1 MANSSHTINGVSFL
15 RHILYKMDM
24 NYFDAEKTRDN
35 LVEWIRNWFEQN
47 GKDKRAVIGISG
59 GKDSTIVAGLCVRAL
74 GKERVLG
81 VLMPNGDQKDIRDSY
96 RVCEALDIDHIVV
109 NIGAT
114 YNTIAEEI
122 ETSLNMKNIAT
133 NLSEQTLINITPR
146 LRMTTLYGV
155 SQTVGGRV
163 VNTSN
168 LSEAK
173 VGYFTR
179 WGDECGDMKPLVN
192 LTKSEVVAI
201 GKTMTEIPID
211 LIEKTPSD
219 GLSEQSDEEKIGFSY
234 DNLDKYIRNQK
245 DDIPQ
250 DIINKIVDRMNSV
263 AFKLVPVNCFFP
275 TMNK

>member
-1 MANSSHTINGVSFL
+1 
-15 RHILYKMDM
+15 MDM

-35 LVEWIRNWFEQN
+35 LVNWIKNWFEQN
-47 GKDKRAVIGISG
+47 GKDKIAVIGISG

-96 RVCEALDIDHIVV
+96 RVCEALDIDNIVV

-122 ETSLNMKNIAT
+122 ETSLNMKNIAS
-133 NLSEQTLINITPR
+133 NLSEQTLINIAPR

-219 GLSEQSDEEKIGFSY
+219 GLSGQSDEEKIGFSY
-234 DNLDKYIRNQK
+234 DNLDKYLRNQK

-250 DIINKIVDRMNSV
+250 DIVNKIVDRMNSV

-275 TMNK
+275 TVNN

>member
-1 MANSSHTINGVSFL
+1 
-15 RHILYKMDM
+15 MDM
-24 NYFDAEKTRDN
+24 TYFDAEKTRDN
-35 LVEWIRNWFEQN
+35 LVAWIKNWFEQN

-59 GKDSTIVAGLCVRAL
+59 GADSTIVAGLCVRAL

-122 ETSLNMKNIAT
+122 ETALNMNNIAT
-133 NLSEQTLINITPR
+133 KLSEQTLINISPR

-168 LSEAK
+168 ASECY
-173 VGYFTR
+173 VGYGTIY
-179 WGDECGDMKPLVN
+179 GDLAGSLYPIKN
-192 LTKSEVVAI
+192 LTKNEVIEI
-201 GKTMTEIPID
+201 GKTMDELPID
-211 LIEKTPSD
+211 LVVKTPSD
-219 GLSEQSDEEKIGFSY
+219 GLTGFTDEEKFGFTY
-234 DNLDKYIRNQK
+234 DELDEYIRLGKEGEHSETIKKKHEANL
-245 DDIPQ
+245 
-250 DIINKIVDRMNSV
+250 
-263 AFKLVPVNCFFP
+263 FKLKPFEEFIP
-275 TMNK
+275 

>member
-1 MANSSHTINGVSFL
+1 
-15 RHILYKMDM
+15 MDM

-35 LVEWIRNWFEQN
+35 LVAWIRNWFDKN
-47 GKDKRAVIGISG
+47 GKDKLAVLGISG

-96 RVCEALDIDHIVV
+96 RVCEALDIDYIVV

-122 ETSLNMKNIAT
+122 ETALNMKNIAT
-133 NLSEQTLINITPR
+133 NLSEQTLINIAPR

-219 GLSEQSDEEKIGFSY
+219 GLSGQSDEEKIGFSY

-250 DIINKIVDRMNSV
+250 DVVNKIVDRMNSV

-275 TMNK
+275 NMNK

>member
-1 MANSSHTINGVSFL
+1 MN
-15 RHILYKMDM
+15 M

-35 LVEWIRNWFEQN
+35 LVAWIRNWFDKN
-47 GKDKRAVIGISG
+47 GKDKRAVLGISG
-59 GKDSTIVAGLCVRAL
+59 GADSTIVAGLCVRAL
-74 GKERVLG
+74 GKERVIG

-96 RVCEALDIDHIVV
+96 RVCEALDIDNIVV
-109 NIGAT
+109 NIGVT

-122 ETSLNMKNIAT
+122 ETALNMKNIAS
-133 NLSEQTLINITPR
+133 NLSEQTLINIAPR

-219 GLSEQSDEEKIGFSY
+219 GLSGQSDEEKIGFSY
-234 DNLDKYIRNQK
+234 DNLDKYLRNQK

-250 DIINKIVDRMNSV
+250 DVVNKIVDRMNSV

>member
-1 MANSSHTINGVSFL
+1 MN
-15 RHILYKMDM
+15 M

-35 LVEWIRNWFEQN
+35 LVAWIRNWFDKN
-47 GKDKRAVIGISG
+47 GKDKLAVLGISG

-74 GKERVLG
+74 GRKRVLG

-96 RVCEALDIDHIVV
+96 RVCEALDIDNIVV

-114 YNTIAEEI
+114 YNTIADEI
-122 ETSLNMKNIAT
+122 ETALNMNNIAT
-133 NLSEQTLINITPR
+133 NLSEQTIINIAPR

-219 GLSEQSDEEKIGFSY
+219 GLSGQSDEEKIGFSY

-250 DIINKIVDRMNSV
+250 DVVNKIVDRMNSV

-275 TMNK
+275 T

>member
-1 MANSSHTINGVSFL
+1 
-15 RHILYKMDM
+15 MDM

-35 LVEWIRNWFEQN
+35 LVAWIKNWFEQN

-133 NLSEQTLINITPR
+133 NLSEQTIINLAPR

-168 LSEAK
+168 ASECF
-173 VGYFTR
+173 VGYGTLY
-179 WGDECGDMKPLVN
+179 GDLAGSLYPIKN
-192 LTKSEVVAI
+192 LTKSEVIEI
-201 GKTMTEIPID
+201 GKTMNDIPID
-211 LIEKTPSD
+211 LVVKSPSD
-219 GLSEQSDEEKIGFSY
+219 GLTGFSDEEKFGFTY
-234 DNLDKYIRNQK
+234 DELDEYIRFGKEGEHAKLIKERHEANL
-245 DDIPQ
+245 
-250 DIINKIVDRMNSV
+250 
-263 AFKLVPVNCFFP
+263 FKLKPFEEFIP
-275 TMNK
+275 

>member
-1 MANSSHTINGVSFL
+1 
-15 RHILYKMDM
+15 MDM

-35 LVEWIRNWFEQN
+35 LVAWIKKWFEQN
-47 GKDKRAVIGISG
+47 GKDKIAVIGISG

-114 YNTIAEEI
+114 YNTIADEI
-122 ETSLNMKNIAT
+122 ETALNMKNIAT
-133 NLSEQTLINITPR
+133 KLSEQTLINISPR

-168 LSEAK
+168 ASECF
-173 VGYFTR
+173 VGYGTLY
-179 WGDECGDMKPLVN
+179 GDLAGSLYPIKN
-192 LTKSEVVAI
+192 LTKSEVIEI
-201 GKTMTEIPID
+201 GKTMNEIPID
-211 LIEKTPSD
+211 LVVKSPSD
-219 GLSEQSDEEKIGFSY
+219 GLTGFSDEEKFGFTY
-234 DNLDKYIRNQK
+234 DELDEYIRFGKEGEHEKLIKERHESNL
-245 DDIPQ
+245 
-250 DIINKIVDRMNSV
+250 
-263 AFKLVPVNCFFP
+263 FKLKPFEEFRP
-275 TMNK
+275 

>member
-1 MANSSHTINGVSFL
+1 
-15 RHILYKMDM
+15 MDM

-35 LVEWIRNWFEQN
+35 LVAWIRNWFDKN

-133 NLSEQTLINITPR
+133 NLSEQTIINLAPR

-168 LSEAK
+168 ASECF
-173 VGYFTR
+173 VGYGTLY
-179 WGDECGDMKPLVN
+179 GDLAGSLYPIKN
-192 LTKSEVVAI
+192 LTKSEVIEI
-201 GKTMTEIPID
+201 GKTMNEIPID
-211 LIEKTPSD
+211 LVVKSPSD
-219 GLSEQSDEEKIGFSY
+219 GLTGFSDEEKFGFTY
-234 DNLDKYIRNQK
+234 DELDEYIRFGKEGEHAKLIKERHEANL
-245 DDIPQ
+245 
-250 DIINKIVDRMNSV
+250 
-263 AFKLVPVNCFFP
+263 FKLKPFEEFIP
-275 TMNK
+275 

>member
-1 MANSSHTINGVSFL
+1 MN
-15 RHILYKMDM
+15 M

-35 LVEWIRNWFEQN
+35 LVAWIRNWFDKN
-47 GKDKRAVIGISG
+47 GKDKRAVLGISG
-59 GKDSTIVAGLCVRAL
+59 GADSTIVAGLCVRAL

-96 RVCEALDIDHIVV
+96 RVCEALDIDNIVV
-109 NIGAT
+109 NIGVT

-122 ETSLNMKNIAT
+122 ETALNMKNIAS
-133 NLSEQTLINITPR
+133 NLSEQTLINIAPR

-219 GLSEQSDEEKIGFSY
+219 GLSGQSDEEKIGFSY
-234 DNLDKYIRNQK
+234 DNLDKYLRNQK

-250 DIINKIVDRMNSV
+250 DVVNKIVDRMNSV

>member
-1 MANSSHTINGVSFL
+1 
-15 RHILYKMDM
+15 MDM
-24 NYFDAEKTRDN
+24 TYFDAEKTRDH
-35 LVEWIRNWFEQN
+35 LVAWIADWFEQN

-74 GKERVLG
+74 GKERVIG

-114 YNTIAEEI
+114 YNTIADEI
-122 ETSLNMKNIAT
+122 ETALNTNNIAT
-133 NLSEQTLINITPR
+133 KLSQQTLINISPR

-155 SQTVGGRV
+155 SQTVDGRV

-168 LSEAK
+168 ASECY
-173 VGYFTR
+173 VGYGTLY
-179 WGDECGDMKPLVN
+179 GDLAGSLYPIKN
-192 LTKSEVVAI
+192 LTKSEIIEI

-219 GLSEQSDEEKIGFSY
+219 GLTGFTDEEKFGFTY
-234 DNLDKYIRNQK
+234 DELDEYIRFGKEGEHAKLIKERHEANL
-245 DDIPQ
+245 
-250 DIINKIVDRMNSV
+250 
-263 AFKLVPVNCFFP
+263 FKSKPFEEFRP
-275 TMNK
+275 